1 MFVGKFGEITDF
13 TDFSAVN
20 IFLFRLWPTPTDAH
34 PYLKL
39 SLDQSSLFE
48 VHLGV
53 CFYARSSH
61 PLLFRFTLKKIT
73 KKILKITRVLLVQT

>member
-34 PYLKL
+34 PYLSPSEL
-39 SLDQSSLFE
+39 TENSLASGNQFTTQRD
-48 VHLGV
+48 HLD
-53 CFYARSSH
+53 
-61 PLLFRFTLKKIT
+61 FRPDP
-73 KKILKITRVLLVQT
+73 V